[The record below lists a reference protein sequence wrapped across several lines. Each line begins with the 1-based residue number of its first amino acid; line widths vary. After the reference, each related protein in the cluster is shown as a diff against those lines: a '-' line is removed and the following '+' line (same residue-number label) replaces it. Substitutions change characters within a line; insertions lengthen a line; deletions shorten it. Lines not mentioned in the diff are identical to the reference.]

1 MCYHIFKVSPSIV
14 DPHLI
19 EKSTEESSNI
29 TNEWTLTYSLSKG
42 NLRIDVCSDCSNLPT
57 ILPRNGLQFLIP
69 KV

>member
-1 MCYHIFKVSPSIV
+1 MCKHVFKVSPSIQ

-19 EKSTEESSNI
+19 EKSTDENSNI
-29 TNEWTLTYSLSKG
+29 TIQWTVTYSLSKG

-57 ILPRNGLQFLIP
+57 ILPKNGLQFLIP

>member
-1 MCYHIFKVSPSIV
+1 MCYHIFKVSSSTV

-19 EKSTEESSNI
+19 EKSTDENSII
-29 TNEWTLTYSLSKG
+29 TIQWTVTYSLSKG
-42 NLRIDVCSDCSNLPT
+42 NLRIDVRSDCSNLPT